1 LSFEVRHSSAREA
14 KPLVLIVDDEAAV
27 RRLLVASLRDRFEVM
42 EAATAA
48 EALEA
53 VRARDVE
60 VVVSDVMMPAM
71 SGLTA
76 CPLLKAAARGPLPVL
91 LLTALDDQQ
100 SRNAGLEAGA
110 DDYLTKP
117 IDRRELVLRVQNFV
131 KLGRQERLI
140 RTQLESLSQL
150 QALKDDLTALVVHD
164 LRNPLTAVRS
174 AFQLLAPHATE
185 KERPLID
192 LGRHAVDRVMDG
204 IGDLLKVR
212 MLEKG
217 HLTLARSRC
226 ALDQL
231 AHETVHTLHA
241 AAIDRHVEV
250 SITAIGDV
258 EAEVDQPLLRRAL
271 ENLLINAFRHTRE
284 RVDLAIEGDA
294 ERMTLSVGD
303 RGPGVPDYL
312 KGELFDM
319 FGSLK
324 LKQSGTR
331 SGHGLGLYL
340 VKLVSEAHGGN
351 VVVKD
356 REGGGAAFV
365 ITLPRAVAAS
375 ST

>member
-1 LSFEVRHSSAREA
+1 MSAHTET
-14 KPLVLIVDDEAAV
+14 KPLVLVVDDEAAV
-27 RRLLVASLRDRFEVM
+27 RRLLTASLRDRFEVV
-42 EAATAA
+42 EASTAA
-48 EALEA
+48 EALDV
-53 VRARDVE
+53 VRTRDVE

-71 SGLTA
+71 SGITA

-91 LLTALDDQQ
+91 LLTALDDQE
-100 SRNAGLEAGA
+100 SRNEGLSAGA

-140 RTQLESLSQL
+140 RQQLEALSQL

-164 LRNPLTAVRS
+164 LRNPLTAVKS
-174 AFQLLAPHATE
+174 TFQLLAPNASE

-192 LGRHAVDRVMDG
+192 LGRHACDRVMDG
-204 IGDLLKVR
+204 IGDLLKIR

-217 HLTLARSRC
+217 HLTLSRSPC
-226 ALDQL
+226 AVDEL
-231 AHETVHTLHA
+231 ASQTVRALHA

-250 SITAIGDV
+250 SVTARGDTT
-258 EAEVDQPLLRRAL
+258 AEIDQPLVRRAL

-284 RVDLAIEGDA
+284 RVDLVVEGDA
-294 ERMTLSVGD
+294 QQLRVSVAD

-319 FGSLK
+319 FGSIK
-324 LKQSGTR
+324 LKQSGAR

-340 VKLVSEAHGGN
+340 VKLVSEAHGGE
-351 VVVKD
+351 VTVKD
-356 REGGGAAFV
+356 RDGGGAAFV
-365 ITLPRAVAAS
+365 ISLPRTAPS
-375 ST
+375 SGA